1 MEYKLDFEK
10 INKLVDKKGKY
21 TYRRRSIAN
30 VLPLPT
36 REPERAK
43 FEKGFI
49 SVVGGVVRK
58 ATGKNVRMDVRETEL
73 ERIMEL
79 GNFKGAG
86 SEKLFA
92 YYLSEQM
99 KDLNDGRIS
108 TFKQLEKVPFAENSS
123 EQKGELDFV
132 SFFFDTFIG
141 EDIERV
147 SEILQRVDDSNLIS
161 EILDFLSLDTDNNRD
176 WNKGNYRSFFPKLKE
191 QFLCDLEALAK
202 NQSFLLGNISSLF
215 VHYTFVAMSQII
227 LQTNKVTRFNEED
240 LTPVYYIYQW
250 EKSSRWRNSYKQGYK
265 MLTSEMEEF
274 YCHEHALNI
283 LGLNTFSEERNLFYH
298 DIQRIVTE
306 AGPEAES
313 QFIQSIYNW
322 LNDVYKVKTNIE
334 VKTYTSDKTLDDAFN
349 ALLSAIKPGISK
361 EINSRYQKAYEA
373 IVSKFFRK
381 HGGSLGTLLSQTQEQ
396 LLLLVAVSVGSERIE
411 LKQLWSEFELRGVW
425 LDHHSKEEVVKVLD
439 KLNYMEKKSD
449 SGDAQYVKSI
459 L

>member
-10 INKLVDKKGKY
+10 INKFIDKKGKY

-49 SVVGGVVRK
+49 SVVGGVIRK
-58 ATGKNVRMDVRETEL
+58 VNGKNVRMDVSETAIKE
-73 ERIMEL
+73 IMEL
-79 GNFKGAG
+79 GNFKGTE
-86 SEKLFA
+86 SEELFA
-92 YYLSEQM
+92 HYLNEQV

-108 TFKQLEKVPFAENSS
+108 TFKQLEKIPFAENPS
-123 EQKGELDFV
+123 EEKGEIEFV

-141 EDIERV
+141 EDIGRV

-161 EILDFLSLDTDNNRD
+161 EILDYLTLDPENNRNRGKD
-176 WNKGNYRSFFPKLKE
+176 SYRSFLPKLKE
-191 QFLCDLEALAK
+191 QFLVDLEALSQ
-202 NQSFLLGNISSLF
+202 NQSFLLDNISAMF

-227 LQTNKVTRFNEED
+227 IQTNKTTNFNEEN
-240 LTPVYYIYQW
+240 LTPVYYIFQW
-250 EKSSRWRNSYKQGYK
+250 EKAARWRNSYKQGYK

-274 YCHEHALNI
+274 YGHEHALNI
-283 LGLNTFSEERNLFYH
+283 IGLNTFSNERNLFYH
-298 DIQRIVTE
+298 DIKKIVTA
-306 AGPEAES
+306 AGPEAER
-313 QFIQSIYNW
+313 QFVQSIYEW
-322 LNDVYKVKTNIE
+322 LKDVYEVKTSIS
-334 VKTYTSDKTLDDAFN
+334 VKTYTPDKTLDDAIN
-349 ALLSAIKPGISK
+349 DMLSAIKPGISK

-396 LLLLVAVSVGSERIE
+396 LLLLVAISVGTERIE
-411 LKQLWSEFELRGVW
+411 LKQLWNEFEQRGVW
-425 LDHHSKEEVVKVLD
+425 LDHHSKEEVVKILD